1 MAKNAAGARDQLE
14 MHCEADLWCRKRT
27 SVSTMLDP
35 TLFELYMTGDDRIDE
50 DWIVQT
56 NPPCAFKVEFK
67 EGCDTLFELLQI
79 DPGLHATKGK
89 LFFTTH
95 GPLADSA
102 RETYLKKMA
111 VIVRTAERE
120 LKKPVYN
127 GFILKEDDRMLKS
140 ISQLFKIQTAD
151 AHCDVPC
158 GVYDPA
164 TAALAAKTVAVL
176 AKKIVDL
183 PAPAATAAAPEQ
195 KAFENTIT
203 RMVVVKEEHAQ
214 ICKKELLILWSDFFK
229 PQHLEMFPD
238 LHTTFWNAAKLCS
251 FNKQNVDVAKAE
263 ELQAACA
270 KVADMFAKAQAAA
283 KK

>member
-1 MAKNAAGARDQLE
+1 M
-14 MHCEADLWCRKRT
+14 
-27 SVSTMLDP
+27 
-35 TLFELYMTGDDRIDE
+35 
-50 DWIVQT
+50 
-56 NPPCAFKVEFK
+56 FKTF
-67 EGCDTLFELLQI
+67 
-79 DPGLHATKGK
+79 
-89 LFFTTH
+89 
-95 GPLADSA
+95 S
-102 RETYLKKMA
+102 
-111 VIVRTAERE
+111 
-120 LKKPVYN
+120 
-127 GFILKEDDRMLKS
+127 
-140 ISQLFKIQTAD
+140 IQTAD

-176 AKKIVDL
+176 AKKITDL
-183 PAPAATAAAPEQ
+183 PSPSATSTPADVKT
-195 KAFENTIT
+195 FENTVT
-203 RMVVVKEEHAQ
+203 RMILVKEEHAQ

-270 KVADMFAKAQAAA
+270 KIGDMFAKAQAAA

>member
-1 MAKNAAGARDQLE
+1 MFNTISR
-14 MHCEADLWCRKRT
+14 W
-27 SVSTMLDP
+27 
-35 TLFELYMTGDDRIDE
+35 
-50 DWIVQT
+50 
-56 NPPCAFKVEFK
+56 
-67 EGCDTLFELLQI
+67 
-79 DPGLHATKGK
+79 
-89 LFFTTH
+89 FTI
-95 GPLADSA
+95 P
-102 RETYLKKMA
+102 
-111 VIVRTAERE
+111 VAE
-120 LKKPVYN
+120 
-127 GFILKEDDRMLKS
+127 
-140 ISQLFKIQTAD
+140 

-164 TAALAAKTVAVL
+164 SAALAAKTVAVL

-183 PAPAATAAAPEQ
+183 PIPAAGAPAAEQ

-203 RMVVVKEEHAQ
+203 RMVQVKEEHAQ
-214 ICKKELLILWSDFFK
+214 LCKKELLILWSDFFK

-270 KVADMFAKAQAAA
+270 KVAEYFAKAQAAA